1 MFRPI
6 TVNETIFYYFKAYI
20 AQTTACNRCRDIGVA
35 VANSPARATIGR
47 LFPRY
52 PNPLEDPMKRWQIIL
67 VSSLLAWITCSA
79 TLATAGTEEGLAS
92 YYADS
97 LHGNKTASGE
107 PYDKDALT
115 AAHRTLEFGTEAKVT
130 YLKTG
135 KTVTVRIN
143 DRGPHVKDRIID
155 LSGAAAAKI
164 GLKDAGVGEVRV
176 ETAN

>member
-1 MFRPI
+1 MPRKNRAQP
-6 TVNETIFYYFKAYI
+6 VPQNPRGCCQPFYKRYYWPTFA
-20 AQTTACNRCRDIGVA
+20 
-35 VANSPARATIGR
+35 
-47 LFPRY
+47 RY
-52 PNPLEDPMKRWQIIL
+52 PNPLEDTMKRSQTIL
-67 VSSLLAWITCSA
+67 IASLLAWTSCGA
-79 TLATAGTEEGLAS
+79 MLAAAGTEEGLAS

-130 YLKTG
+130 YLKSG
-135 KTVTVRIN
+135 QTVTVRIN

-155 LSGAAAAKI
+155 LSGAAAARI
-164 GLKDAGVGEVRV
+164 GLKDDGVGEVRV